1 MQYSLFRLI
10 DFFEICILYIVCFV
24 SNTLLMNIQIFN
36 LSNSFI
42 LQSFLQSISEYHY
55 IIVILFSFVIII
67 FHYQFL
73 GRKKTEVF
81 CRILVG
87 NTMIKIIK
95 KYILDSLCI
104 LLIAFLISLV
114 LNFYLKIDAKD
125 NLYLICIFIIYIII
139 SAGQVKKN
147 EDF

>member
-1 MQYSLFRLI
+1 MRYSLFRFI
-10 DFFEICILYIVCFV
+10 DFFEICILYIVCFI

-42 LQSFLQSISEYHY
+42 LQSFLQSLSEYYY
-55 IIVILFSFVIII
+55 ITLILFSFIIII

-87 NTMIKIIK
+87 DTMIQIIK
-95 KYILDSLCI
+95 RYILDSVCI

-114 LNFYLKIDAKD
+114 LNIYLKIDVKG
-125 NLYLICIFIIYIII
+125 NLYLIFIFVTYIII
-139 SAGQVKKN
+139 SAGQVKQN
-147 EDF
+147 ENF

>member
-1 MQYSLFRLI
+1 MRYSLFRFI
-10 DFFEICILYIVCFV
+10 DFFEICILYIVCFI

-42 LQSFLQSISEYHY
+42 LQSFLQSLSEYYY
-55 IIVILFSFVIII
+55 ITLILFSFIIII

-87 NTMIKIIK
+87 DTMIQIIK
-95 KYILDSLCI
+95 RYILDSVCI

-114 LNFYLKIDAKD
+114 LNLYLKIDVKG
-125 NLYLICIFIIYIII
+125 NLYLIFIFVTYIII
-139 SAGQVKKN
+139 SAGQVKQN
-147 EDF
+147 ENF

>member
-1 MQYSLFRLI
+1 MQYSLFRFI
-10 DFFEICILYIVCFV
+10 DFFEICILYIVCFI

-42 LQSFLQSISEYHY
+42 LQSFLQSLSEYYY
-55 IIVILFSFVIII
+55 ITLILFSFIIII

-87 NTMIKIIK
+87 DTMIQIIK
-95 KYILDSLCI
+95 RYILDSVCI

-114 LNFYLKIDAKD
+114 LNIYLKIDVKG
-125 NLYLICIFIIYIII
+125 NLYLIFIFVTYIII
-139 SAGQVKKN
+139 SAGQVKQN
-147 EDF
+147 ENF

>member
-1 MQYSLFRLI
+1 
-10 DFFEICILYIVCFV
+10 
-24 SNTLLMNIQIFN
+24 MNIQIFN

-42 LQSFLQSISEYHY
+42 LQSFLQSLSEYYY
-55 IIVILFSFVIII
+55 ITLILFSFIIII

-87 NTMIKIIK
+87 DTMIQIIK
-95 KYILDSLCI
+95 RYILDSVCI

-114 LNFYLKIDAKD
+114 LNLYLKIDVKG
-125 NLYLICIFIIYIII
+125 NLYLIFIFVTYIII
-139 SAGQVKKN
+139 SAGQVKQN
-147 EDF
+147 ENF